1 MQDLAKL
8 IMPGLL
14 SLRACVCRRFSPKS
28 DRPEHAVQPESE
40 HMSLMKSV
48 LCINPGELEISQ
60 VARPQRGE
68 TEVRVKIRRV
78 GICGTDYHI
87 FEGKHP
93 FLAYPRV
100 MGHELA
106 AEVLETGPD
115 SGFSIGEHVIIN
127 PYLSCGTC
135 RACTRGKP
143 NCCTSIAVLGVHRDG
158 GMCEEI
164 CLPEQNLVHAEGL
177 SLDACATV
185 EFLAIGAHA
194 VRRGGIG
201 PDDRVLVTGAG
212 PIGLGA
218 AIFARLAGAE
228 VSILDLDPARLDEAC
243 QIAAGCH
250 PIQAGDEAASE
261 IARITDGAGFDAVFD
276 ATGNLASIQA
286 GFANVAHG
294 GRYILVSVVNET
306 VAFSDP
312 EFHKREMSLIGSR
325 NATSEDF
332 RTVIAALKAGK
343 IPLDRIITHRTDFDR
358 VSEDLPRWAHHK
370 DGLIKAMITLD

>member
-1 MQDLAKL
+1 MNSVACTQ
-8 IMPGLL
+8 PG
-14 SLRACVCRRFSPKS
+14 S
-28 DRPEHAVQPESE
+28 
-40 HMSLMKSV
+40 
-48 LCINPGELEISQ
+48 LEIRQIS
-60 VARPQRGE
+60 RP
-68 TEVRVKIRRV
+68 VRSDGDVRLKIRRI

-93 FLAYPRV
+93 FLNYPRV

-106 AEVLETGPD
+106 AEILETGPD
-115 SGFSIGEHVIIN
+115 SAYAVGDHVIVN
-127 PYLSCGTC
+127 PYIACGTC

-143 NCCTSIAVLGVHRDG
+143 NCCTAIAVLGVHRDG

-164 CLPEQNLVHAEGL
+164 CIPERNLVPAEGL

-194 VRRGGIG
+194 VRRSGIA

-228 VSILDLDPARLDEAC
+228 VSILDLDPDRLKEAC
-243 QIAAGCH
+243 AI
-250 PIQAGDEAASE
+250 AGDCQPILAGATADAE
-261 IARITDGAGFDAVFD
+261 ISRLTEGDGFDAVFD
-276 ATGNLASIQA
+276 ATGNLASIQS
-286 GFANVAHG
+286 GFARVAHG

-306 VAFSDP
+306 VSFSDP

-332 RTVIAALKAGK
+332 RTVIAGHKAGHVA
-343 IPLDRIITHRTDFDR
+343 LERIITHRTDFAGA
-358 VSEDLPRWAHHK
+358 VTDLPRWASQK

>member
-1 MQDLAKL
+1 
-8 IMPGLL
+8 MP
-14 SLRACVCRRFSPKS
+14 
-28 DRPEHAVQPESE
+28 Q
-40 HMSLMKSV
+40 MKSV
-48 LCINPGELEISQ
+48 ACTNPGHLEIRMADRP
-60 VARPQRGE
+60 ARGDA
-68 TEVRVKIRRV
+68 EVRVRIRRI
-78 GICGTDYHI
+78 GICGTDFHI

-106 AEVLETGPD
+106 AEIVETGPD
-115 SGFSIGEHVIIN
+115 SAFAVGEHVIVN
-127 PYLSCGTC
+127 PYLSCGQC
-135 RACTRGKP
+135 RACCRGKP
-143 NCCTSIAVLGVHRDG
+143 NCCTAIAVLGVHRDG

-164 CLPEQNLVHAEGL
+164 CLPEINLVRSEGL

-194 VRRGGIG
+194 VRRGAVG
-201 PDDRVLVTGAG
+201 PEDRVLVAGAG
-212 PIGLGA
+212 PIGLGV
-218 AIFARLAGAE
+218 AIFAKLAGAE
-228 VSILDLDPARLDEAC
+228 VSLLDLDRGRLAEAC

-250 PIQAGDEAASE
+250 PIRAGDGAEAEVS
-261 IARITDGAGFDAVFD
+261 RITGGDGFDAVFD

-286 GFANVAHG
+286 GFTRVAHG
-294 GRYILVSVVNET
+294 GRYVLVSVVNET

-343 IPLDRIITHRTDFDR
+343 IPLEQIITHRTDFEK
-358 VSEDLPRWAHHK
+358 VIEDLPRWAHDKH
-370 DGLIKAMITLD
+370 GLIKAMITLD

>member
-1 MQDLAKL
+1 
-8 IMPGLL
+8 
-14 SLRACVCRRFSPKS
+14 
-28 DRPEHAVQPESE
+28 
-40 HMSLMKSV
+40 MSLMKSV
-48 LCINPGELEISQ
+48 ACLNPGQLEIRQ
-60 VARPQRGE
+60 VDRPVRGDA
-68 TEVRVKIRRV
+68 EVRVRIRRI
-78 GICGTDYHI
+78 GICGTDFHI

-106 AEVLETGPD
+106 AEIVETGPD
-115 SGFSIGEHVIIN
+115 SAFAVGDHVIIN
-127 PYLSCGTC
+127 PYLSCGAC
-135 RACTRGKP
+135 RACRTGKP
-143 NCCTSIAVLGVHRDG
+143 TCCTAIAVLGVHRDG

-164 CLPEQNLVHAEGL
+164 SLPERNLVRSDGL

-194 VRRGGIG
+194 VRRGGVSAA
-201 PDDRVLVTGAG
+201 DRVLVAGAG
-212 PIGLGA
+212 PIGLGV

-228 VSILDLDPARLDEAC
+228 VSILDLDPGRLEEAC
-243 QIAAGCH
+243 QIAAGCQ
-250 PIQAGDEAASE
+250 PIRAGDGAEAE
-261 IARITDGAGFDAVFD
+261 INRITEGDGFDAVFD

-286 GFANVAHG
+286 GFARVAHG
-294 GRYILVSVVNET
+294 GRYVLVSVVNET

-343 IPLDRIITHRTDFDR
+343 IPLERIITHRTDFER
-358 VSEDLPRWAHHK
+358 VTEDLPRWAHDK
-370 DGLIKAMITLD
+370 QGLIKAMITLD

>member
-1 MQDLAKL
+1 
-8 IMPGLL
+8 
-14 SLRACVCRRFSPKS
+14 
-28 DRPEHAVQPESE
+28 
-40 HMSLMKSV
+40 MKSV
-48 LCINPGELEISQ
+48 ACTNPGQLEIRHM
-60 VARPQRGE
+60 ARPVRGE
-68 TEVRVKIRRV
+68 AEVRVRIRRI
-78 GICGTDYHI
+78 GICGTDFHI

-106 AEVLETGPD
+106 AEIIETGPG
-115 SGFSIGEHVIIN
+115 SGFAIGEHVIIN

-135 RACTRGKP
+135 RACRTGKP
-143 NCCTSIAVLGVHRDG
+143 NCCTAIAVLGVHRDG

-164 CLPEQNLVHAEGL
+164 SLPERNLVRSEGL

-201 PDDRVLVTGAG
+201 ADDRVLVAGAG
-212 PIGLGA
+212 PIGLGV

-228 VSILDLDPARLDEAC
+228 VSILDLDPARLAEAC
-243 QIAAGCH
+243 GIAGGCH
-250 PIQAGDEAASE
+250 PIRAGDDAETE
-261 IARITDGAGFDAVFD
+261 VGRITNGDGFDAVFD

-286 GFANVAHG
+286 GFKRVAHG
-294 GRYILVSVVNET
+294 GRYVLVSVVNET

-325 NATSEDF
+325 NATSQDF

-343 IPLDRIITHRTDFDR
+343 IPLERIITHRTDFEK
-358 VSEDLPRWAHHK
+358 VTEDLPRWAHDK
-370 DGLIKAMITLD
+370 TGLIKAMITLD

>member
-1 MQDLAKL
+1 
-8 IMPGLL
+8 
-14 SLRACVCRRFSPKS
+14 
-28 DRPEHAVQPESE
+28 
-40 HMSLMKSV
+40 MSLMKSV
-48 LCINPGELEISQ
+48 ACTNPGHLEIRHM
-60 VARPQRGE
+60 ARPVRGE
-68 TEVRVKIRRV
+68 AEVRVRIRRI
-78 GICGTDYHI
+78 GICGTDFHI

-106 AEVLETGPD
+106 AEIIETGPD
-115 SGFSIGEHVIIN
+115 SGFAIGEHVIIN
-127 PYLSCGTC
+127 PYLSCDTC
-135 RACTRGKP
+135 RACRTGKP
-143 NCCTSIAVLGVHRDG
+143 NCCTAIAVLGVHRDG

-164 CLPEQNLVHAEGL
+164 SLPERNLVRSEGL

-201 PDDRVLVTGAG
+201 ADDRVLVAGAG
-212 PIGLGA
+212 PIGLGV

-228 VSILDLDPARLDEAC
+228 VSILDLDPARLVEAC
-243 QIAAGCH
+243 GIAGGCH
-250 PIQAGDEAASE
+250 PIRAGDDAEAE
-261 IARITDGAGFDAVFD
+261 VGRITQGDGFDAVFD

-286 GFANVAHG
+286 GFKRVAHG
-294 GRYILVSVVNET
+294 GRYVLVSVVNET

-325 NATSEDF
+325 NATSQDF

-343 IPLDRIITHRTDFDR
+343 IPLERIITHRTDFDR
-358 VSEDLPRWAHHK
+358 VIEDLPRWAHDK
-370 DGLIKAMITLD
+370 RGLIKAMITLD

>member
-1 MQDLAKL
+1 
-8 IMPGLL
+8 
-14 SLRACVCRRFSPKS
+14 
-28 DRPEHAVQPESE
+28 
-40 HMSLMKSV
+40 MSLMKTV
-48 LCINPGELEISQ
+48 ACTRPGQLEIRTA
-60 VARPQRGE
+60 ARPVRGDG
-68 TEVRVKIRRV
+68 EVRVRIRRV
-78 GICGTDYHI
+78 GICGTDFHI

-115 SGFSIGEHVIIN
+115 SAFGIGEHVIIN

-164 CLPEQNLVHAEGL
+164 CLPEQNLVRSDGL

-194 VRRGGIG
+194 VRRGSIG
-201 PDDRVLVTGAG
+201 ADDRVLVAGAG
-212 PIGLGA
+212 PIGLGV
-218 AIFARLAGAE
+218 AIFAKLAGAE
-228 VSILDLDPARLDEAC
+228 VSILDLDPGRLEEAC
-243 QIAAGCH
+243 AIAGGCQ
-250 PIQAGDEAASE
+250 PVKAGDGAEAQ
-261 IARITDGAGFDAVFD
+261 INRLTGGDGFDAVFD

-286 GFANVAHG
+286 GFARVAHG

-332 RTVIAALKAGK
+332 RTVTAALKAGN
-343 IPLDRIITHRTDFDR
+343 IPLERIITHRTDFDK
-358 VSEDLPRWAHHK
+358 VTEDLPRWAHDK

>member
-1 MQDLAKL
+1 
-8 IMPGLL
+8 
-14 SLRACVCRRFSPKS
+14 
-28 DRPEHAVQPESE
+28 
-40 HMSLMKSV
+40 MSLMNSV
-48 LCINPGELEISQ
+48 VCTNPGRLEIQ
-60 VARPQRGE
+60 QIARPRRSD

-78 GICGTDYHI
+78 GICGTDFHI
-87 FEGKHP
+87 FEGLHP
-93 FLAYPRV
+93 YLAYPRI

-106 AEVLETGPD
+106 AEVLESPAN
-115 SGFSIGEHVIIN
+115 SAFAVGENVIIN

-135 RACTRGKP
+135 GACTRGKP

-164 CLPEQNLVHAEGL
+164 CLPEQNLLSSEGL

-201 PDDRVLVTGAG
+201 PQDRVLVTGAG

-218 AIFARLAGAE
+218 AIFARLAGAD
-228 VSILDLDPARLDEAC
+228 VSILDLDPRRLAEAC
-243 QIAAGCH
+243 VI
-250 PIQAGDEAASE
+250 AGDCRAIVAGATTEAE
-261 IARITDGAGFDAVFD
+261 INRLTGGNGFDAVFD
-276 ATGNLASIQA
+276 ATGNLNSIQA
-286 GFANVAHG
+286 GFDRVAHG

-306 VAFSDP
+306 VEFSDP

-332 RTVIAALKAGK
+332 RTVIAAHKAGH
-343 IPLDRIITHRTDFDR
+343 IPLDRIITHRTDLDG
-358 VSEDLPRWAHHK
+358 VAADLPRWASNK
-370 DGLIKAMITLD
+370 DGLIKSMITID

>member
-1 MQDLAKL
+1 MNSVACTQ
-8 IMPGLL
+8 PG
-14 SLRACVCRRFSPKS
+14 S
-28 DRPEHAVQPESE
+28 
-40 HMSLMKSV
+40 
-48 LCINPGELEISQ
+48 LEIRQ
-60 VARPQRGE
+60 VSRP
-68 TEVRVKIRRV
+68 VRTDGDVRLKIRRI

-87 FEGKHP
+87 FDGKHP
-93 FLAYPRV
+93 FLNYPRV

-106 AEVLETGPD
+106 AEVTETGPD
-115 SGFSIGEHVIIN
+115 SAFAVGDHVIVN
-127 PYLSCGTC
+127 PYIACGSC

-143 NCCTSIAVLGVHRDG
+143 NCCTAIAVLGVHRDG

-164 CLPEQNLVHAEGL
+164 CIPERNLVHSDGL

-218 AIFARLAGAE
+218 AIFARLAGAA
-228 VSILDLDPARLDEAC
+228 VSILDLDPARLEEAC
-243 QIAAGCH
+243 AI
-250 PIQAGDEAASE
+250 AGDCQPIVAGASADAE
-261 IARITDGAGFDAVFD
+261 ISRLTEGDGFDAVFD
-276 ATGNLASIQA
+276 ATGNLASIQS
-286 GFANVAHG
+286 GFVRVAHG

-332 RTVIAALKAGK
+332 RTVIAALKAGHV
-343 IPLDRIITHRTDFDR
+343 PLERIITHRTDFDG
-358 VSEDLPRWAHHK
+358 VIADLPRWANHK

>member
-1 MQDLAKL
+1 MNSVACTQ
-8 IMPGLL
+8 PG
-14 SLRACVCRRFSPKS
+14 S
-28 DRPEHAVQPESE
+28 
-40 HMSLMKSV
+40 
-48 LCINPGELEISQ
+48 LEIRQ
-60 VARPQRGE
+60 VSRPVRSDG
-68 TEVRVKIRRV
+68 EVRLKIRRI

-93 FLAYPRV
+93 FLNYPRV

-106 AEVLETGPD
+106 AEINETGPD
-115 SGFSIGEHVIIN
+115 SAFAVGDHVIVN
-127 PYLSCGTC
+127 PYIACGSC

-143 NCCTSIAVLGVHRDG
+143 NCCTAIAVLGVHCDG

-164 CLPEQNLVHAEGL
+164 CIPERNLVPAEGL

-218 AIFARLAGAE
+218 AIFARLAGAK
-228 VSILDLDPARLDEAC
+228 VSILDLDPGRLKEAC
-243 QIAAGCH
+243 AI
-250 PIQAGDEAASE
+250 AGDCQPILAGATADAE
-261 IARITDGAGFDAVFD
+261 INRLTGGDGFDAVFD

-286 GFANVAHG
+286 GFARVAHG

-332 RTVIAALKAGK
+332 RTVIAALKARHVV
-343 IPLDRIITHRTDFDR
+343 LERIITHRTNFAG
-358 VSEDLPRWAHHK
+358 VIADLPRWASHK